1 MVNARQSLIGLAV
14 VLMIAAIT
22 LAAPGTSEAD
32 FILFSVGGDTTNASI
47 QGTVDSFRAALG
59 NPVNGNAPGPLA
71 SGRREINWD
80 GGGATTSSPGGTPF
94 TVFFNSRGAG
104 ITTPGTGFL
113 QTPLDSA
120 ANAPE
125 LATLNPTYVG
135 AGSPFNDFSPVRIF
149 TPVASNITDVTFIIP
164 GSAPTNVFGT
174 GTPATVS
181 AFGAIF
187 TDVDLASS
195 TSVQLF
201 NILGNPLTGV
211 VNVPTGTVPGVAFPD
226 QTLSFL
232 GLVANAGEQI
242 GRVRIT
248 TGTAALGPTD
258 NPAQGA
264 DMVVMDDFIY
274 AEPRAVP
281 TPASLTLMSAGL
293 VGVLAYAWRRRTPVA
308 A

>member
-1 MVNARQSLIGLAV
+1 MRYRFP
-14 VLMIAAIT
+14 LMLPIACAAIT
-22 LAAPGTSEAD
+22 LAAPGTSKAGL
-32 FILFSVGGDTTNASI
+32 ITFSVGGDTTTASI
-47 QGTVDSFRAALG
+47 QATVDAFRAAVG
-59 NPVNGNAPGPLA
+59 NPNNGNAAGPLS

-80 GGGATTSSPGGTPF
+80 GGGATTSSPGPTPF

-125 LATLNPTYVG
+125 LAALNPTYVG
-135 AGSPFNDFSPVRIF
+135 SGTPFNTFSPVRIF
-149 TPVASNITDVTFIIP
+149 TPVGSNITDVSFIVP

-174 GTPATVS
+174 GIPATVS
-181 AFGAIF
+181 AFGAVF
-187 TDVDLASS
+187 TDVDLATSS
-195 TSVQLF
+195 SLQFFDIT
-201 NILGNPLTGV
+201 GNSLTGV
-211 VNVPTGTVPGVAFPD
+211 VNVPAGTVPGVTFPD

-232 GLVANAGEQI
+232 GLVANAGERI
-242 GRVRIT
+242 ARVRIT

-258 NPAQGA
+258 NPAQGV

-274 AEPRAVP
+274 AEPQAVP
-281 TPASLTLMSAGL
+281 EPASLTLMGSGL
-293 VGVLAYAWRRRTPVA
+293 VGLLVYAWRRRKPVA